1 MLASPSSPPAH
12 NFPSFPLCRLFQ
24 PPSPPKVAAAHFA
37 AKKPKIGF
45 CAWWTNKQE
54 PTSDLTIVV
63 TLRKPMG
70 WRFYALKDFLE
81 YKLNCQ
87 IDLTTVE
94 GIKPMVREEVLSMTK
109 FV

>member
-1 MLASPSSPPAH
+1 MRNNGRWTAILSDNKRA
-12 NFPSFPLCRLFQ
+12 LQ
-24 PPSPPKVAAAHFA
+24 EKYGVD
-37 AKKPKIGF
+37 KIGF

-54 PTSDLTIVV
+54 PTADLTIVV

-81 YKLNCQ
+81 YKLNCP

>member
-1 MLASPSSPPAH
+1 MRSNGRWTAILSD
-12 NFPSFPLCRLFQ
+12 NK
-24 PPSPPKVAAAHFA
+24 KVLQE
-37 AKKPKIGF
+37 KYGVEKIGF

-63 TLRKPMG
+63 TLREPMG

>member
-1 MLASPSSPPAH
+1 MRNNGRWTAILSD
-12 NFPSFPLCRLFQ
+12 NKRVLQ
-24 PPSPPKVAAAHFA
+24 EKYGVE
-37 AKKPKIGF
+37 KIGF

>member
-1 MLASPSSPPAH
+1 MRNNGRWTAILSD
-12 NFPSFPLCRLFQ
+12 NKRVLQ
-24 PPSPPKVAAAHFA
+24 EKYGVE
-37 AKKPKIGF
+37 KIGF

-81 YKLNCQ
+81 YKLNCN

>member
-1 MLASPSSPPAH
+1 MRNNGRWTAILSD
-12 NFPSFPLCRLFQ
+12 NKRVLQ
-24 PPSPPKVAAAHFA
+24 EKYGVE
-37 AKKPKIGF
+37 KIGF

-81 YKLNCQ
+81 YKLNCN
-87 IDLTTVE
+87 IDLTTVD

>member
-1 MLASPSSPPAH
+1 MRNNGRWTAILSD
-12 NFPSFPLCRLFQ
+12 NKRVLQ
-24 PPSPPKVAAAHFA
+24 EKYGVE
-37 AKKPKIGF
+37 KIGF

-81 YKLNCQ
+81 YKLNCE

>member
-1 MLASPSSPPAH
+1 MRSNGRWTAILSD
-12 NFPSFPLCRLFQ
+12 NKRVLQ
-24 PPSPPKVAAAHFA
+24 EKYGVE
-37 AKKPKIGF
+37 KIGF